1 MENTNF
7 TYEEFMLK
15 QREKTSLKRTALA
28 IGLSFIIYVLSSW
41 SVGYLLSFP
50 TLQLLSIV
58 PNVVL
63 YDVVYESY
71 VGLCYLIPIL
81 LPIIPIALIVKIP
94 LHVAI
99 PMRRVPAR
107 VAIPGVMAAFGAS
120 VVGIII
126 ASVLLTFFQSM
137 GFGYDVPMP
146 AIPDTEIGRVM
157 YLVILSVLPSIFEE
171 ILFRGYILQSLRRF
185 GDFYAV
191 LISALIFALFHGNFT
206 QLPNAFVMGVAI
218 AFLAVRTGSLIPG
231 MILHFI
237 NNFAATAL
245 DIYVLQNANE
255 LVEVLVSLGY
265 IAAYFIVGIIGIVV
279 LLTTQNGF
287 FTLKKSDS
295 PLTVG
300 ERVKAFFLQPVSLVG
315 MLLMFALCFTYFVQ

>member
-1 MENTNF
+1 M
-7 TYEEFMLK
+7 
-15 QREKTSLKRTALA
+15 
-28 IGLSFIIYVLSSW
+28 VL
-41 SVGYLLSFP
+41 P
-50 TLQLLSIV
+50 
-58 PNVVL
+58 
-63 YDVVYESY
+63 
-71 VGLCYLIPIL
+71 LIPM
-81 LPIIPIALIVKIP
+81 ALIVKIP
-94 LHVAI
+94 LRVAI

-107 VAIPGVMAAFGAS
+107 VAIPGVMAAFGVS
-120 VVGIII
+120 VAGIII

-137 GFGYDVPMP
+137 GLSYDVSMP
-146 AIPDTEIGRVM
+146 PIPNTEIGRVM
-157 YLVILSVLPSIFEE
+157 YLVILSVLPAIFEE

-206 QLPNAFVMGVAI
+206 QLPNAFVMGVAM
-218 AFLAVRTGSLIPG
+218 AFLAVRTGSLIPV

-245 DIYVLQNANE
+245 DVYVLQNANE

-265 IAAYFIVGIIGIVV
+265 IAAYFIVGIIGIVI

>member
-1 MENTNF
+1 MENRYF
-7 TYEEFMLK
+7 TYEEFVVK
-15 QREKTSLKRTALA
+15 QTEKTALKRTALA
-28 IGLSFIIYVLSSW
+28 IGLAILTYFVSSFAIGTILS
-41 SVGYLLSFP
+41 YPAKLLLDVVP
-50 TLQLLSIV
+50 TV
-58 PNVVL
+58 EL
-63 YDVVYESY
+63 YDVVYECY
-71 VGLCYLIPIL
+71 IGLCYLIPMIL
-81 LPIIPIALIVKIP
+81 PLIPIALIVKIP
-94 LHVAI
+94 LRVAI

-137 GFGYDVPMP
+137 GFGYDVSMP
-146 AIPDTEIGRVM
+146 AIPDTEIGRLM

-237 NNFAATAL
+237 NNFAITAL

-279 LLTTQNGF
+279 LLITQNGF
-287 FTLKKSDS
+287 FALKKSDS

-315 MLLMFALCFTYFVQ
+315 MLLMFALCFTYFV